1 MGRLRPGAEFDY
13 RKIEDM
19 TVAFDK
25 ETGERIIVGYDYS
38 QDYQTVRDSM
48 QDSKFWG
55 DLRREAKT
63 NVALQK
69 ALNRAILIYQ
79 LSKNGDIHK

>member
-19 TVAFDK
+19 TIAFDK

-38 QDYQTVRDSM
+38 RDYKTVRDNM
-48 QDSKFWG
+48 KDNKFWD

-63 NVALQK
+63 NVALQH
-69 ALNRAILIYQ
+69 ALDRAILIYK
-79 LSKNGDIHK
+79 LSKDSK